1 VRSSASALPDGAEAV
16 QEVLITFIRILG
28 NILFFAIL
36 IRALM
41 SWVMPQEGGGFSR
54 VLRDITEPI
63 LAPIRRIMPPLGGI
77 DLSPL
82 LAIILIQLIVYL
94 VASG

>member
-1 VRSSASALPDGAEAV
+1 V
-16 QEVLITFIRILG
+16 QEVLTTFIRILG
-28 NILFFAIL
+28 NVLWIAIL

-41 SWVMPQEGGGFSR
+41 SWVMPQEGSGFSR

-63 LAPIRRIMPPLGGI
+63 LAPIRRVMPLLGGI

-94 VASG
+94 VAPG

>member
-1 VRSSASALPDGAEAV
+1 M
-16 QEVLITFIRILG
+16 QEVLTTFIRILG
-28 NILFFAIL
+28 TVLWIAIL

-41 SWVMPQEGGGFSR
+41 SWVMPQEGSGFSR
-54 VLRDITEPI
+54 ILHDITEPI

-77 DLSPL
+77 DLSPF
-82 LAIILIQLIVYL
+82 LAIILINLVVYL

>member
-1 VRSSASALPDGAEAV
+1 M
-16 QEVLITFIRILG
+16 QEVLTTFIRILG
-28 NILFFAIL
+28 NVLWIAIL

-41 SWVMPQEGGGFSR
+41 SWVMPQEGSGFSR

-63 LAPIRRIMPPLGGI
+63 LAPIRRVMPPLGGI

>member
-1 VRSSASALPDGAEAV
+1 M
-16 QEVLITFIRILG
+16 QEVLTTFIRILG
-28 NILFFAIL
+28 NVLWIAIL

-41 SWVMPQEGGGFSR
+41 SWVMPQEGSGFSR

-63 LAPIRRIMPPLGGI
+63 LAPIRRVMPPLGGI

-82 LAIILIQLIVYL
+82 LAIILIQLVVYL

>member
-1 VRSSASALPDGAEAV
+1 V
-16 QEVLITFIRILG
+16 QEVLTTFIRILG
-28 NILFFAIL
+28 NVLWIAIL

-41 SWVMPQEGGGFSR
+41 SWVMPQEGSGFSR

-63 LAPIRRIMPPLGGI
+63 LAPIRRVMPPLGGI

>member
-1 VRSSASALPDGAEAV
+1 M
-16 QEVLITFIRILG
+16 QEVVITFIRILG
-28 NILFFAIL
+28 TVLWIAIL

-41 SWVMPQEGGGFSR
+41 SWVMPQEGSGFSR

-63 LAPIRRIMPPLGGI
+63 LAPIRRVMPPLGGI

-82 LAIILIQLIVYL
+82 LAIILIQLVVYL

>member
-1 VRSSASALPDGAEAV
+1 M
-16 QEVLITFIRILG
+16 QEVLTTFVRILG
-28 NILFFAIL
+28 NVLWIAIL

-41 SWVMPQEGGGFSR
+41 SWVMPQEGSGFSR

-63 LAPIRRIMPPLGGI
+63 LAPIRRVMPPLGGI

-82 LAIILIQLIVYL
+82 LAIILIQLVVYL

>member
-1 VRSSASALPDGAEAV
+1 V
-16 QEVLITFIRILG
+16 QEVVITFIRILG
-28 NILFFAIL
+28 TVLWIAIL

-41 SWVMPQEGGGFSR
+41 SWVMPQEGSGFSR

-63 LAPIRRIMPPLGGI
+63 LAPIRRVMPPLGGI

-82 LAIILIQLIVYL
+82 LAIILIQLVVYL